1 MPFTLRR
8 NSAELVSRTATL
20 QKREWLSP
28 SYVRLRLG
36 VDELHGLRS
45 SGPDDHIRLFF
56 GDSGAGTHAANRE
69 FTPVSWNDRD
79 SSVDLE
85 FVVHSGDGVAGSW
98 GGYAPLGS
106 TIGIGGPRG
115 SLAIDGQPDWWFL
128 AGDESALPVIRR
140 FIRAMPPGAI
150 GLVLIEV
157 ADPSHELPLTVPA
170 GVSVRWVHRTDMYS
184 SHVQAKPTAALIDA
198 LDELWIADRP
208 DGASGFVFIGA
219 EQSVVKPGRALAI
232 DRWGVDESNTLIKGY
247 WKRSED
253 AIRAPSFAL
262 TPPPRQAPFSFES

>member
-1 MPFTLRR
+1 MPFTVSRH
-8 NSAELVSRTATL
+8 SAELVSRTATL

-28 SYVRLRLG
+28 SYVRLRLA
-36 VDELHGLRS
+36 VDELQGLRS
-45 SGPDDHIRLFF
+45 AGPDDHIRLFF
-56 GDSGAGTHAANRE
+56 ADRSNHSSTVNRE
-69 FTPVSWNDRD
+69 FTPVAWNVSD

-85 FVVHSGDGVAGSW
+85 FVVHAGDGVAGSW

-115 SLAIDGQPDWWFL
+115 SLAINGQPDWWFL

-140 FIRAMPPGAI
+140 FIRAMGASAI
-150 GLVLIEV
+150 GLVIIEV
-157 ADPSHELPLTVPA
+157 ADAGHELPLAVPA
-170 GVSVRWVHRTDMYS
+170 GVTVRWVYRTGMTSGY
-184 SHVQAKPTAALIDA
+184 VQAKPTAALITA

-232 DRWGVDESNTLIKGY
+232 DRWGVDEGNTIIKGY
-247 WKRSED
+247 WKRNDDVFRPPLS
-253 AIRAPSFAL
+253 ALMPPSA
-262 TPPPRQAPFSFES
+262 A